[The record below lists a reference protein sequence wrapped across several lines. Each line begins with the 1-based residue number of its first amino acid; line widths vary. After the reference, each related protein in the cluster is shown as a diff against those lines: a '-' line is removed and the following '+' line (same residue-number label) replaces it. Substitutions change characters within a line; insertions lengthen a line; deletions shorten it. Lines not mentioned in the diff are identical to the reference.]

1 MTNEIKMKINDKI
14 IPTPVI
20 RAVGIFLLTGS
31 MTYDEIIAWAK
42 KFYPHLKLNYN
53 DIAEIEDR
61 IRNKGKTE

>member
-1 MTNEIKMKINDKI
+1 MKINNKI

-42 KFYPHLKLNYN
+42 KFYPHLKLTYN
-53 DIAEIEDR
+53 DIAEIENR